1 MLTAQNINVHDLV
14 PSVLASEYAMR
25 THPLDKPLDSYT
37 ENSALITPN
46 PHIGI
51 GMSTYLIDLGWL
63 ASLEE
68 EED

>member
-1 MLTAQNINVHDLV
+1 MED
-14 PSVLASEYAMR
+14 YAIIGWPEIQKYMS
-25 THPLDKPLDSYT
+25 LEDFK

-63 ASLEE
+63 ASLNEPE
-68 EED
+68 N

>member
-1 MLTAQNINVHDLV
+1 MED
-14 PSVLASEYAMR
+14 YAIIGW
-25 THPLDKPLDSYT
+25 PEIQKYT
-37 ENSALITPN
+37 QLIGFKENSTLITPN

>member
-1 MLTAQNINVHDLV
+1 MEDYAIIGWPKIQ
-14 PSVLASEYAMR
+14 EYMSLEGFR
-25 THPLDKPLDSYT
+25 

-46 PHIGI
+46 SHIGI
-51 GMSTYLIDLGWL
+51 GSSTYLIDLGWL

>member
-1 MLTAQNINVHDLV
+1 MQL
-14 PSVLASEYAMR
+14 EGF
-25 THPLDKPLDSYT
+25 K

-63 ASLEE
+63 SSLEE

>member
-1 MLTAQNINVHDLV
+1 MED
-14 PSVLASEYAMR
+14 YAIIGWPEIQKYMS
-25 THPLDKPLDSYT
+25 LIGFK
-37 ENSALITPN
+37 ENSTLITPN

-68 EED
+68 ED